1 MRELLV
7 FRQQVFRHLRQDWS
21 DVISRARDLWSPRN
35 REMDKEIEKEKE
47 METEKEKEMEK
58 EKDKERESTQSLFPS
73 VSASVSVTG
82 ERPVSTSNGSGSSS
96 DIGSGSNCGNE
107 FTSLSSPHN
116 NHTINQKNIIEG
128 EGEGEG
134 VVEGDSNE
142 GSAEG
147 HVVIQDEERG
157 EWIPSLWLPGRILHI
172 YAHTGRYKIAS
183 VSRSLPTLRKIEV
196 QGNIF
201 TDHVG
206 QTIFDA
212 LLEVNKLQIITLQ
225 INFE

>member
-21 DVISRARDLWSPRN
+21 DVISRAKDLWSPRN

-73 VSASVSVTG
+73 VSASVSVSG
-82 ERPVSTSNGSGSSS
+82 ERPVSTSSGSSSGSGSS
-96 DIGSGSNCGNE
+96 SNCGNE
-107 FTSLSSPHN
+107 FTSLSSSHN

-128 EGEGEG
+128 EGGGEG

-212 LLEVNKLQIITLQ
+212 LLEVNKLQIIKLQ